1 MRVINLAQGELVLL
15 AAYIAY
21 SVESGLGLNPV
32 LAIPIALV
40 VVCLTSAIVYFVVSR
55 IKKDREI
62 NSLILTYGIG
72 VILTNGM
79 LLIWK
84 ADIRSTSSEWLQ
96 EAFVLGPF
104 YSMRSEVLFFGV
116 SLLMMAALVVALAQ
130 LVWRA
135 VRAVSS
141 NRDAAKLMGIN
152 PGYTEL
158 VSFIVAGILASF
170 AGVALFS
177 YGVISPAYGG
187 VLTVKAFIITVLA
200 GVGSIPGVLIG
211 AILLGVAEALTVTL
225 ASSALQELAGMGCSC
240 WCCSSCPTACSAC
253 VREGDEIMTMN
264 KNKLPA
270 LLLPLLLIGA
280 PLLLA
285 QDHYV
290 MSLLV
295 ASMVIGGIAL
305 SWALLGNLGGMISF
319 GHAAFFGVGAYTS
332 AVLSMKFGVPVLL
345 GLLLGGVGALIAAWR
360 CCRYCACAVRISRW
374 RSWPTPTSSA
384 SWPRNGVR

>member
-1 MRVINLAQGELVLL
+1 MSELILQALYSGLLQGGSYALIALGLALVFGAMRVINLAQGELVLL
-15 AAYIAY
+15 SAYIAY

-40 VVCLTSAIVYFVVSR
+40 VVCLTSALVYFVVGR

-79 LLIWK
+79 LLVWK
-84 ADIRSTSSEWLQ
+84 ADIRSTSSEWMQ

-116 SLLMMAALVVALAQ
+116 SLLMMAGLWWWLSRS
-130 LVWRA
+130 WYGRA

-158 VSFIVAGILASF
+158 VSFIVAGILAAF

-211 AILLGVAEALTVTL
+211 AVLLGVAEALTVTL
-225 ASSALQELAGMGCSC
+225 ASSALQELAGMG
-240 WCCSSCPTACSAC
+240 
-253 VREGDEIMTMN
+253 
-264 KNKLPA
+264 LF
-270 LLLPLLLIGA
+270 
-280 PLLLA
+280 
-285 QDHYV
+285 
-290 MSLLV
+290 LLV
-295 ASMVIGGIAL
+295 LFIMPNGL
-305 SWALLGNLGGMISF
+305 
-319 GHAAFFGVGAYTS
+319 FGVRGRR
-332 AVLSMKFGVPVLL
+332 G
-345 GLLLGGVGALIAAWR
+345 
-360 CCRYCACAVRISRW
+360 
-374 RSWPTPTSSA
+374 
-384 SWPRNGVR
+384 